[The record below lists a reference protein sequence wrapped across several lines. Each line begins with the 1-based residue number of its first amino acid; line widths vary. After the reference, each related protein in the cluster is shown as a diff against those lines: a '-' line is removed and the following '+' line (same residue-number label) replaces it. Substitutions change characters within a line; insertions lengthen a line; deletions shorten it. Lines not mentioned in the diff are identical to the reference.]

1 MSYRR
6 LNQPYFAGISGFLR
20 APLADF
26 DDLGAGAVAIL
37 GAPHDST
44 CSSRQGARFGPLG
57 IRQASQYL
65 GDLFARGQGELVD
78 LATGQVF
85 HRPGSG
91 MLLDL
96 GDLNMHPNDVERTT
110 DSVRGGVAEV
120 VSRGALPVT
129 LGGDHYISYPA
140 FLGFSDGFCGAD
152 RSKRIGFIQLDS
164 HFDLG
169 DINLVW
175 GRYWHGSNAR
185 RISEVDV
192 VDPRNMAWIGVN
204 GNTRAEQYEYAKRLG
219 LNFFT
224 DQDIRRLGIVEVARQ
239 AIDVASRG
247 TDAIYVSLDIDVVD
261 SLWAPGT
268 GAVVWGGIAPEELLQ
283 AMQLLGEANVRAL
296 DLVEVAPNLDPTEA
310 TSRLAAL
317 AVLRLVAPR
326 LFHAPSAGGAQ

>member
-1 MSYRR
+1 MSYQR
-6 LNQPYFAGISGFLR
+6 LNQPYFAPVGGFLR

-26 DDLGAGAVAIL
+26 SDLGQGAVAIL

-65 GDLFARGQGELVD
+65 GDQFARADGELMD
-78 LATGQVF
+78 LATGQIF

-96 GDLNMHPNDVERTT
+96 GDLNVHPNDIERTT
-110 DSVRGGVAEV
+110 GSIRDGVAEA
-120 VSRGALPVT
+120 VSRGAFPVT

-140 FLGFSDGFCGAD
+140 FMGFADGFCGAE
-152 RSKRIGFIQLDS
+152 RKKRVGFIQLDS

-169 DINLVW
+169 DVNLVW

-185 RISEVDV
+185 RISQVDV
-192 VDPRNMAWIGVN
+192 VDTRNMCWIGVN
-204 GNTRAEQYEYAKRLG
+204 GTTRAEQFEFAKSQG
-219 LNFFT
+219 LNFFHNE
-224 DQDIRRLGIVEVARQ
+224 DIKQLGIVEVTRR
-239 AIDVASRG
+239 AIQVASAG
-247 TDAIYVSLDIDVVD
+247 TDAIYVSLDIDIVD

-268 GAVVWGGIAPEELLQ
+268 GAIVWDGITPHDLLT
-283 AMQLLGEANVRAL
+283 AMQLLGEANVQAL
-296 DLVEVAPNLDPTEA
+296 DLVEVAPNLEPTES

-317 AVLRLVAPR
+317 AILRMAAPR
-326 LFHAPSAGGAQ
+326 LFQARA